1 MKSFRRA
8 VAGILVLSA
17 LVCSGCFTKT
27 KKNKEFSYDDLEAVM
42 DEFSTCKTENVEDY
56 NHASRQGA
64 DIKYLICSGK
74 EAQEFYTTG
83 VNRLKRFPSMKISQ
97 LFYCMAYGP
106 SCFFMV
112 TSEETGK
119 GNMYFKMLCKS
130 KSVKMKEFDAEIIE
144 ADEYQYLIYE
154 NDVYYTLIYQR
165 GDTILFMR
173 VHKKS
178 DNAVE
183 IADAVCEKFEIIS
196 PSEWSQKE

>member
-1 MKSFRRA
+1 M
-8 VAGILVLSA
+8 AGILVLSA
-17 LVCSGCFTKT
+17 LVCSGCF
-27 KKNKEFSYDDLEAVM
+27 KKSKEKKDFSYDDIEAVM

-64 DIKYLICSGK
+64 DFKYLICSGD
-74 EAQEFYTTG
+74 EAQDFYTKG
-83 VNRLKRFPSMKISQ
+83 VNRLKMFPSLKIST
-97 LFYCMAYGP
+97 LYFSMPYL
-106 SCFFMV
+106 SSTFFMV

-130 KSVKMKEFDAEIIE
+130 KAVKMKEFNAEIIE